1 METFQ
6 SLPLKISCI
15 CRSFRGSDNIQFC
28 ISRMFSM
35 TGCDTS
41 FCPLSYFVA
50 RFRSSIC
57 VTQKTVKIFSFFS
70 LSGSSWRPQVPAPQ
84 KRRNARGQAW
94 MAVVSQTFPKSP
106 HRPQHLEVLCSQME
120 KVHCL
125 IFLMFNYFL
134 SYPSKLCRGNS

>member
-6 SLPLKISCI
+6 SLPLKVSCI
-15 CRSFRGSDNIQFC
+15 CRTFASVAAYVFKNLL
-28 ISRMFSM
+28 M

-41 FCPLSYFVA
+41 FCPLTYFVA
-50 RFRSSIC
+50 CFRSSIC
-57 VTQKTVKIFSFFS
+57 VTQKTVKISFS
-70 LSGSSWRPQVPAPQ
+70 LSGSSWRPQVLAPQ

-94 MAVVSQTFPKSP
+94 TAVVSQIFPKSP

-125 IFLMFNYFL
+125 IFLMFYFPIPVNCVEAIRSL
-134 SYPSKLCRGNS
+134 TCEV